1 MIIQS
6 LIGIAALIL
15 IAIPFSE
22 SIQKIKV
29 KFIIYALLIQTS
41 LAFILLEIP
50 FISSFFDVMS
60 MAVESLRL
68 SAIEGSSFVFGYLGG
83 GDAPFE
89 VSNNQN
95 LPIFAFT
102 FLPMLIFLSAL
113 SALLWHWKILPF
125 LIKLLAKLFEKPL
138 DAKGPIGLAATA
150 NIFLGQLEAPLL
162 IKPYLNKMNQRDLLI
177 IMTVGMSTIAGS
189 VMVLYITWL
198 DDKFTGVIGHFLTA
212 SILSVPAAIMFSNI
226 LIPSAQTELK
236 TAKEDLKMYESSM
249 DAISVGT
256 KDGLNMFLSV
266 IASLIVFLSLVALAD
281 FILGIFPDVYG
292 EPISLQRIAAFIFA
306 PIAWLMGI
314 PFAEIIPAGNLLGT
328 KTIFNELIAFND
340 LRDLDT
346 NVLSERSQL
355 IMLYGICGFANISS
369 VGILLGGLSAICPDI
384 RGTLLKIAFRALFAA
399 TLASCLTGTVVSL
412 FI

>member
-6 LIGIAALIL
+6 LIGIVTLIF

-29 KFIIYALLIQTS
+29 KFIVYALLIQTS

-138 DAKGPIGLAATA
+138 DAKGPIGLAASA

-236 TAKEDLKMYESSM
+236 TAKEDLKMYESAM

-281 FILGIFPDVYG
+281 FILSIFPNVYG
-292 EPISLQRIAAFIFA
+292 EPISLQRTAAFIFA

-314 PFAEIIPAGNLLGT
+314 PFSEIIPAGNLLGT

-346 NVLSERSQL
+346 NILSERSQL

-412 FI
+412 FV

>member
-6 LIGIAALIL
+6 LIGIVVLIL
-15 IAIPFSE
+15 IALPFSE
-22 SIQKIKV
+22 SIQEIKV

-41 LAFILLEIP
+41 LAFILIEIP

-60 MAVESLRL
+60 IAVESLRL

-83 GDAPFE
+83 GEAPFE

-113 SALLWHWKILPF
+113 SALLWHWKLLPF

-198 DDKFTGVIGHFLTA
+198 DDKFSGVIGHFLTA

-281 FILGIFPDVYG
+281 FMLGVIPNVYG
-292 EPISLQRIAAFIFA
+292 EPLSLQRIAAFIFA

-314 PFAEIIPAGNLLGT
+314 PFSEIIPAGNLLGT

-346 NVLSERSQL
+346 NILSERSQL

>member
-6 LIGIAALIL
+6 LIGIVILIL
-15 IAIPFSE
+15 IALPFSE
-22 SIQKIKV
+22 SIQEIKV
-29 KFIIYALLIQTS
+29 KFISYALLIQIS

-60 MAVESLRL
+60 IAVESLRL

-83 GDAPFE
+83 GEAPFE

-198 DDKFTGVIGHFLTA
+198 DDKFSGVIGHFLTA

-281 FILGIFPDVYG
+281 FMLGIIPNVYG
-292 EPISLQRIAAFIFA
+292 EPLSLQRIAAFIFA

-314 PFAEIIPAGNLLGT
+314 PFSEIIPAGNLLGT

-346 NVLSERSQL
+346 NILSERSQL

>member
-1 MIIQS
+1 MIVQS
-6 LIGIAALIL
+6 LIGIVGLIL
-15 IAIPFSE
+15 ISLPFSE

-29 KFIIYALLIQTS
+29 KFIIFALLIQIS
-41 LAFILLEIP
+41 LAFLLLEIP
-50 FISSFFDVMS
+50 FITSFFDVMS

-89 VSNNQN
+89 ISNNQN

-113 SALLWHWKILPF
+113 SALLWHWKILPL
-125 LIKLLAKLFEKPL
+125 LIKLLAKLFERPL

-162 IKPYLNKMNQRDLLI
+162 IKPYLNKMKQRDLLI

-198 DDKFTGVIGHFLTA
+198 DNKFSGVIGHFLTA

-236 TAKEDLKMYESSM
+236 TVKEDLKMYESSM

-281 FILGIFPDVYG
+281 FLLAIFPNVYG
-292 EPISLQRIAAFIFA
+292 EPISLQRIAALIFA

-340 LRDLDT
+340 LRELNT
-346 NVLSERSQL
+346 SILSERSQL

>member
-6 LIGIAALIL
+6 LIGIVVLIL
-15 IAIPFSE
+15 IALPFSE
-22 SIQKIKV
+22 SIQEIKV

-60 MAVESLRL
+60 IAVESLRL

-83 GDAPFE
+83 GEAPFE

-198 DDKFTGVIGHFLTA
+198 DDKFSGVIGHFLTA

-226 LIPSAQTELK
+226 LIPSAQTELN

-281 FILGIFPDVYG
+281 FMLGIIPNVYG
-292 EPISLQRIAAFIFA
+292 EPLSLQRIAAFIFA

-314 PFAEIIPAGNLLGT
+314 PFSEIIPAGNLLGT

-346 NVLSERSQL
+346 NILSERSQL

>member
-6 LIGIAALIL
+6 LIGIVALIL

-83 GDAPFE
+83 GEAPFE

-236 TAKEDLKMYESSM
+236 TAREDMNMYESSM

-281 FILGIFPDVYG
+281 FILGVLPNVYG
-292 EPISLQRIAAFIFA
+292 EPISLQRIAALIFA
-306 PIAWLMGI
+306 PMAWFMGI

-346 NVLSERSQL
+346 NILSERSQL

>member
-6 LIGIAALIL
+6 LIGIVVLIL
-15 IAIPFSE
+15 IALPFSE
-22 SIQKIKV
+22 SIQEIKV
-29 KFIIYALLIQTS
+29 KFIFYALLIQTS

-60 MAVESLRL
+60 IAVESLRL

-83 GDAPFE
+83 GEAPFE

-281 FILGIFPDVYG
+281 FILGIFPNVYG

>member
-6 LIGIAALIL
+6 LIGIVVLIL
-15 IAIPFSE
+15 IALPFSE
-22 SIQKIKV
+22 SIQEIKV

-60 MAVESLRL
+60 IAVESLRL

-83 GDAPFE
+83 GEAPFE

-281 FILGIFPDVYG
+281 FILGIFPNVYG

>member
-6 LIGIAALIL
+6 LIGIVALIL

-125 LIKLLAKLFEKPL
+125 LIKLLAKLFERPL

-281 FILGIFPDVYG
+281 FILGIFPNVYG

>member
-6 LIGIAALIL
+6 LIGIVTLIF

-29 KFIIYALLIQTS
+29 KFIIYALLIQIS

-138 DAKGPIGLAATA
+138 DAKGPIGLAASA

-281 FILGIFPDVYG
+281 FILGIFPNVYG

>member
-1 MIIQS
+1 MIVQS
-6 LIGIAALIL
+6 LIGIVGLIL
-15 IAIPFSE
+15 ISLPFSE

-29 KFIIYALLIQTS
+29 KFIIFALLIQIS
-41 LAFILLEIP
+41 LAFLLLEIP
-50 FISSFFDVMS
+50 FITSFFDVMS

-89 VSNNQN
+89 ISNNQN

-113 SALLWHWKILPF
+113 SALLWHWKILPL
-125 LIKLLAKLFEKPL
+125 LIKLLAKLFERPL
-138 DAKGPIGLAATA
+138 DEKGPIGLAATA

-162 IKPYLNKMNQRDLLI
+162 IKPYLKKMNQRDLLI

-198 DDKFTGVIGHFLTA
+198 DNKFSGVIGHFLTA

-236 TAKEDLKMYESSM
+236 TVKEDLKMYESSM

-281 FILGIFPDVYG
+281 FLLAIFPNVYG
-292 EPISLQRIAAFIFA
+292 EPISLQRIAALIFA

-340 LRDLDT
+340 LRELNT
-346 NVLSERSQL
+346 SILSERSQL

>member
-6 LIGIAALIL
+6 LIGIIVLIL
-15 IAIPFSE
+15 IALPFSE
-22 SIQKIKV
+22 SIQEIKV

-60 MAVESLRL
+60 IAVESLRL

-83 GDAPFE
+83 GEAPFE

-198 DDKFTGVIGHFLTA
+198 DDKFSGVIGHFLTA

-281 FILGIFPDVYG
+281 FMLGIIPNVYG
-292 EPISLQRIAAFIFA
+292 EPLSLQRIAAFIFA

-314 PFAEIIPAGNLLGT
+314 PFSEIIPAGNLLGT

-346 NVLSERSQL
+346 NILSERSQL

>member
-6 LIGIAALIL
+6 LIGIVALIL

-236 TAKEDLKMYESSM
+236 KDKEDLKMYESSM

-281 FILGIFPDVYG
+281 FILGIFPNVYG

>member
-6 LIGIAALIL
+6 LIGIVALIL

-83 GDAPFE
+83 GEAPFE

-281 FILGIFPDVYG
+281 FILGIFPNVYG

-346 NVLSERSQL
+346 NILSERSQL

>member
-6 LIGIAALIL
+6 LIGIVVLIL
-15 IAIPFSE
+15 IALPFSE
-22 SIQKIKV
+22 SIQEIKV

-60 MAVESLRL
+60 IAVESLRL

-198 DDKFTGVIGHFLTA
+198 DDKFSGVIGHFLTA

-281 FILGIFPDVYG
+281 FMLGIIPNVYG
-292 EPISLQRIAAFIFA
+292 EPLSLQRIAAFIFA

-314 PFAEIIPAGNLLGT
+314 PFSEIIPAGNLLGT

-346 NVLSERSQL
+346 NILSERSQL

>member
-6 LIGIAALIL
+6 LIGIVALIL
-15 IAIPFSE
+15 IALPFSE
-22 SIQKIKV
+22 SIQEIKV

-60 MAVESLRL
+60 IAVESLRL

-83 GDAPFE
+83 GEAPFE

-198 DDKFTGVIGHFLTA
+198 DDKFSGVIGHFLTA

-281 FILGIFPDVYG
+281 FILGIIPNVYG

-314 PFAEIIPAGNLLGT
+314 PFSEIIPAGNLLGT

-346 NVLSERSQL
+346 NILSERSQL

>member
-1 MIIQS
+1 MIVQS
-6 LIGIAALIL
+6 LIGIVGLIL
-15 IAIPFSE
+15 ISLPFSE

-29 KFIIYALLIQTS
+29 KFIIFALLIQIS
-41 LAFILLEIP
+41 LAFLLLEIP

-89 VSNNQN
+89 ISNNQN

-113 SALLWHWKILPF
+113 SALLWHWKILPL
-125 LIKLLAKLFEKPL
+125 LIKLLAKLFERPL

-198 DDKFTGVIGHFLTA
+198 DNKFSGVIGHFLTA

-236 TAKEDLKMYESSM
+236 TVKEDLKMYESSM

-281 FILGIFPDVYG
+281 FLLAIFPNVYG
-292 EPISLQRIAAFIFA
+292 EPISLQRIAALLFA

-340 LRDLDT
+340 LRELNT
-346 NVLSERSQL
+346 SILSERSQL

>member
-6 LIGIAALIL
+6 LIGIVVLIL
-15 IAIPFSE
+15 IALPFSE
-22 SIQKIKV
+22 SIQEIKV

-41 LAFILLEIP
+41 LAFILIEIP

-60 MAVESLRL
+60 IAVESLRL

-83 GDAPFE
+83 GEAPFE
-89 VSNNQN
+89 ISNNQN

-198 DDKFTGVIGHFLTA
+198 DDKFSGVIGHFLTA

-281 FILGIFPDVYG
+281 FMLGIIPNVYG
-292 EPISLQRIAAFIFA
+292 EPLSLQRIAAFIFA

-314 PFAEIIPAGNLLGT
+314 PFSEIIPAGNLLGT

-346 NVLSERSQL
+346 NILSERSQL

>member
-6 LIGIAALIL
+6 LIGIVVLIL
-15 IAIPFSE
+15 IALPFSE
-22 SIQKIKV
+22 SIQEIKV

-60 MAVESLRL
+60 IAVESLRL

-83 GDAPFE
+83 GEAPFE

-198 DDKFTGVIGHFLTA
+198 DDKFSGVIGHFLTA

-281 FILGIFPDVYG
+281 FMLGIIPNVYG
-292 EPISLQRIAAFIFA
+292 ESLSLQRIAAFIFA

-314 PFAEIIPAGNLLGT
+314 PFSEIIPAGNLLGT

-346 NVLSERSQL
+346 NILSERSQL

>member
-6 LIGIAALIL
+6 LIGIVALIL

-83 GDAPFE
+83 GEAPFE

-236 TAKEDLKMYESSM
+236 TAKEDMNMYESSM

-281 FILGIFPDVYG
+281 FILGIFPNVYG
-292 EPISLQRIAAFIFA
+292 EPISLQRIAALIFA
-306 PIAWLMGI
+306 PMAWFMGI
-314 PFAEIIPAGNLLGT
+314 PFAEIVPAGNLLGT

-346 NVLSERSQL
+346 NILSERSQL

>member
-198 DDKFTGVIGHFLTA
+198 DNKFTGVIGHFLTA

>member
-1 MIIQS
+1 MIVQS
-6 LIGIAALIL
+6 LIGIVGLIL
-15 IAIPFSE
+15 ISLPFSE

-29 KFIIYALLIQTS
+29 KFIIFALLIQIS
-41 LAFILLEIP
+41 LAFLLLEIP

-89 VSNNQN
+89 ISNNQN

-113 SALLWHWKILPF
+113 SALLWHWKILPL
-125 LIKLLAKLFEKPL
+125 LIKLLAKLFERPL

-198 DDKFTGVIGHFLTA
+198 DNKFSGVIGHFLTA

-236 TAKEDLKMYESSM
+236 SVKEDLKMYESSM

-281 FILGIFPDVYG
+281 FLLAIFPNVYG
-292 EPISLQRIAAFIFA
+292 EPISLQRIAALIFA

-340 LRDLDT
+340 LRELNT
-346 NVLSERSQL
+346 SILSERSQL

>member
-1 MIIQS
+1 MITQS
-6 LIGIAALIL
+6 LIGIVVLIL
-15 IAIPFSE
+15 IALPFSE
-22 SIQKIKV
+22 SIQEIKV
-29 KFIIYALLIQTS
+29 KFISYALLIQIS

-60 MAVESLRL
+60 IAVESLRL

-83 GDAPFE
+83 GEAPFE

-198 DDKFTGVIGHFLTA
+198 DDKFSGVIGHFLTA

-281 FILGIFPDVYG
+281 FMLGIIPNVYG
-292 EPISLQRIAAFIFA
+292 EPLSLQRIAAFIFA

-314 PFAEIIPAGNLLGT
+314 PFSEIIPAGNLLGT

-346 NVLSERSQL
+346 NILSERSQL

>member
-6 LIGIAALIL
+6 LVGIIALIL

-281 FILGIFPDVYG
+281 FILGIFPNVYG

>member
-6 LIGIAALIL
+6 LIGIVTLIF

-29 KFIIYALLIQTS
+29 KFIVYALLIQTS

-138 DAKGPIGLAATA
+138 DAKGPIGLAASA

-281 FILGIFPDVYG
+281 FILSIFPNVYG

-306 PIAWLMGI
+306 PIVWLMGI
-314 PFAEIIPAGNLLGT
+314 PFSEIIPAGNLLGT

-346 NVLSERSQL
+346 NILSERSQL

-412 FI
+412 FV

>member
-6 LIGIAALIL
+6 LIGIVVLIL
-15 IAIPFSE
+15 IALPFSE
-22 SIQKIKV
+22 SIQEVKV

-60 MAVESLRL
+60 IAVESLRL

-83 GDAPFE
+83 GEAPFE

-198 DDKFTGVIGHFLTA
+198 DDKFSGVIGHFLTA

-281 FILGIFPDVYG
+281 FMLGIIPNVYG
-292 EPISLQRIAAFIFA
+292 EPLSLQRIAAFIFA

-314 PFAEIIPAGNLLGT
+314 PFSEIIPAGNLLGT

-346 NVLSERSQL
+346 NILSERSQL

>member
-6 LIGIAALIL
+6 LIGIVALIL

-22 SIQKIKV
+22 SIKKIKV

-83 GDAPFE
+83 GEAPFE

-198 DDKFTGVIGHFLTA
+198 DDKFTGVISHFLTA

-249 DAISVGT
+249 DSISVGT

-281 FILGIFPDVYG
+281 FILSIFPNVYG

-346 NVLSERSQL
+346 NILSERSQL

>member
-6 LIGIAALIL
+6 LIGIVVLIL
-15 IAIPFSE
+15 IALPFSE
-22 SIQKIKV
+22 SIQEIKV

-41 LAFILLEIP
+41 LAFILIEIP

-60 MAVESLRL
+60 IAVESLRL

-83 GDAPFE
+83 GEAPFE

-198 DDKFTGVIGHFLTA
+198 DDKFSGVIGHFLTA

-281 FILGIFPDVYG
+281 FMLGIIPNVYG
-292 EPISLQRIAAFIFA
+292 EPLSLQRIAAFIFA

-314 PFAEIIPAGNLLGT
+314 PFSEIIPAGNLLGT
-328 KTIFNELIAFND
+328 QTIFYELIAFND

-346 NVLSERSQL
+346 NILSERSQL

>member
-6 LIGIAALIL
+6 LIGIVALIL

-226 LIPSAQTELK
+226 LIPSAQTELQ

-281 FILGIFPDVYG
+281 FILGIFPNVYG

>member
-6 LIGIAALIL
+6 LIGIVTLIF

-281 FILGIFPDVYG
+281 FILGIFPNVYG

-306 PIAWLMGI
+306 PIVWLMGI
-314 PFAEIIPAGNLLGT
+314 PFSEIIPAGNLLGT

-346 NVLSERSQL
+346 NILSERSQL

-412 FI
+412 FV

>member
-6 LIGIAALIL
+6 LIGIVALIL

-102 FLPMLIFLSAL
+102 FLPMLIYLSAL

-125 LIKLLAKLFEKPL
+125 LIKLLAKLFENPL

-198 DDKFTGVIGHFLTA
+198 DDKFTGVISHFLTA

-281 FILGIFPDVYG
+281 FILGIFPNVYG

>member
-6 LIGIAALIL
+6 LIGIVTLIF

-29 KFIIYALLIQTS
+29 KFIVYALLIQTS

-138 DAKGPIGLAATA
+138 DAKGPIGLAASA

-281 FILGIFPDVYG
+281 FILGIFPNVYG

-306 PIAWLMGI
+306 PIVWLMGI
-314 PFAEIIPAGNLLGT
+314 PFSEIIPAGNLLGT

-346 NVLSERSQL
+346 NILSERSQL

-399 TLASCLTGTVVSL
+399 TLASCLTGTVVS
-412 FI
+412 FFV

>member
-6 LIGIAALIL
+6 LIGIVALIL

-189 VMVLYITWL
+189 VMVLYITGL

-281 FILGIFPDVYG
+281 FILGIFPNVYG

-346 NVLSERSQL
+346 NILSERSQL

>member
-1 MIIQS
+1 MIFQS
-6 LIGIAALIL
+6 LIGIVALIL

>member
-1 MIIQS
+1 
-6 LIGIAALIL
+6 
-15 IAIPFSE
+15 
-22 SIQKIKV
+22 
-29 KFIIYALLIQTS
+29 
-41 LAFILLEIP
+41 
-50 FISSFFDVMS
+50 MS

-138 DAKGPIGLAATA
+138 DAKGPIGLAASA

-281 FILGIFPDVYG
+281 FILSIFPNVYG
-292 EPISLQRIAAFIFA
+292 EPISLQRTAAFIFA

-314 PFAEIIPAGNLLGT
+314 PFSEIIPAGNLLGT

-346 NVLSERSQL
+346 NILSERSQL

-412 FI
+412 FV

>member
-6 LIGIAALIL
+6 LIGIVALIL

-29 KFIIYALLIQTS
+29 KFIIYALLIQIF

-125 LIKLLAKLFEKPL
+125 LIMLLAKLFEKPL

-281 FILGIFPDVYG
+281 FILGIFPNVYG

-306 PIAWLMGI
+306 PIVWLMGI
-314 PFAEIIPAGNLLGT
+314 PFSEIIPAGNLLGT

-346 NVLSERSQL
+346 NILSERSQL

-399 TLASCLTGTVVSL
+399 TLASCLTGTVVS
-412 FI
+412 FFV

>member
-6 LIGIAALIL
+6 LIGIVVLIL
-15 IAIPFSE
+15 IALPFSE
-22 SIQKIKV
+22 SIQEIKV

-60 MAVESLRL
+60 IAVESLRL

-83 GDAPFE
+83 GEAPFE

-198 DDKFTGVIGHFLTA
+198 DDKFSGVIGHFLTA

-281 FILGIFPDVYG
+281 FMLGIIPNVYG
-292 EPISLQRIAAFIFA
+292 EPLSLQRIAAFIFA

-314 PFAEIIPAGNLLGT
+314 PFSEIIPAGNLLGT

-346 NVLSERSQL
+346 NILNERSQL

>member
-6 LIGIAALIL
+6 LIGIVVLIL
-15 IAIPFSE
+15 IPLPISE
-22 SIQKIKV
+22 SNQEIKV
-29 KFIIYALLIQTS
+29 KFISYALLIQKS

-60 MAVESLRL
+60 IAVESLRL

-83 GDAPFE
+83 GEAPFE

-198 DDKFTGVIGHFLTA
+198 DDKFSGVIGHFLTA

-281 FILGIFPDVYG
+281 FMLGIIPNVYG
-292 EPISLQRIAAFIFA
+292 EPLSLQRIAAFIFA

-314 PFAEIIPAGNLLGT
+314 PFSEIIPAGNLLGT

-346 NVLSERSQL
+346 NILSERSQL